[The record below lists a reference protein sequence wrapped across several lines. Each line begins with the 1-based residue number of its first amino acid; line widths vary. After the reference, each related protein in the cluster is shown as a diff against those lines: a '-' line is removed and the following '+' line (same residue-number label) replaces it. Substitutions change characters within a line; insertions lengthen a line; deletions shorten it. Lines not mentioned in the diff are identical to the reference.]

1 MMKLINDFFNNLNL
15 KNQTGIDFT
24 RCYPGYFDLNMV
36 EKQFRKKVIDY
47 IRTFPEDLLNY

>member
-1 MMKLINDFFNNLNL
+1 MKLINDFFNNLNL